1 MSTLKVTNI
10 QATGET
16 ASRAA
21 TGVAASFERHNASH
35 TIIQSMNVS
44 SVTDNATGD
53 ATVTYTNAFAA
64 ADQSVFASSG
74 NENASAGIVN
84 TVQYE
89 ASATTKHRFYITNY
103 SQTAA
108 DRAISN
114 SIAFGDLA

>member
-1 MSTLKVTNI
+1 MSTITVTNI
-10 QATGET
+10 KATGQ
-16 ASRAA
+16 ASRPA

-53 ATVTYTNAFAA
+53 ATVTYSNAFAA

-74 NENASAGIVN
+74 NENASAGMVN
-84 TVQYE
+84 TIQSE
-89 ASATTKHRFYITNY
+89 TSAATKHRFLITNF